1 MLRIPKNQFFKTAIR
16 FKSRDIRVDY
26 VVLVLERIEIEM
38 AAFGNLSLMTLFPIT
53 LLLLTM
59 EIVLASYKSLSPK
72 WTAKLA
78 YGNLIINAAWTI
90 LIIILLLNPSLVL
103 PHLADVI
110 ADVFQR
116 SPDDIIPQVRLIII
130 VIGLASIA
138 TTIIDA
144 FSGFRKLRTENGE
157 VNEVTRE

>member
-1 MLRIPKNQFFKTAIR
+1 
-16 FKSRDIRVDY
+16 
-26 VVLVLERIEIEM
+26 M
-38 AAFGNLSLMTLFPIT
+38 AALSNLSLMTLFPVT

-78 YGNLIINAAWTI
+78 YSNLIINVAWTA
-90 LIIILLLNPSLVL
+90 LIIVLLLNPSLVL
-103 PHLADVI
+103 PYIADVL
-110 ADVFQR
+110 AEVFQR
-116 SPDDIIPQVRLIII
+116 SPDDIIPQVHLIVM

-144 FSGFRKLRTENGE
+144 FTGIRKLRTENGG
-157 VNEVTRE
+157 VNEATRE

>member
-1 MLRIPKNQFFKTAIR
+1 
-16 FKSRDIRVDY
+16 
-26 VVLVLERIEIEM
+26 M
-38 AAFGNLSLMTLFPIT
+38 AAFGNVSLMTLFPVT

-59 EIVLASYKSLSPK
+59 EIVLASYKSFSPK
-72 WTAKLA
+72 WTARLA

-90 LIIILLLNPSLVL
+90 LIIFLLFNPSIIL

-116 SPDDIIPQVRLIII
+116 SPDDIFPQVHLIIV

-144 FSGFRKLRTENGE
+144 FSGFRKLKSENDE
-157 VNEVTRE
+157 VNEATRE